1 VNPRHTLSNPPR
13 VIFSALG
20 REARDA
26 ALNIIK
32 QGTLEAWGALDYYDK
47 TQHWSNHI
55 CRFLSIET
63 LLMQARSQEPLPT
76 SPLLSDL
83 DVFHDCPG
91 LMFCLDYMQGR
102 LYDGLTSTQDQRRAL
117 SSYII
122 SFWSGAL
129 AQDMPDMIISQSAP
143 HEIVDFALFILSL
156 RHGIPWIA
164 LQYNPWGHRPVV
176 LTADSHGTIKSVPLC
191 LTDEGSPLGEL
202 QAAHV
207 EQLLSEHRKPF
218 EWDPRYDLKSAQANE
233 SKAKFKDIIKI
244 ALKAAL
250 KGLLLRNNANDRA
263 YLQWIHRS
271 RNEIASIKEIDL
283 DRNYI
288 YFPLSYQPEL
298 TTCPLGGGFC
308 DQLSAVRALASALP
322 DGWLI
327 YVKEHPAQ
335 YLGHS
340 YGYLGRSELFYKQ
353 LKGIKNVRMI
363 SSEIHSQA
371 LIDRSEMVATI
382 TGSAGYESL
391 SRSKCVIIF
400 GEVWYQDV
408 DGCFRV
414 NKPSDLKIALESARG
429 YRINPA
435 KVESQFHEIAQQSIL
450 FFGEELSALS
460 FGYPWD
466 QLQEKLVFETLL
478 RQIAITYLVRKDRR

>member
-1 VNPRHTLSNPPR
+1 M
-13 VIFSALG
+13 FAALG
-20 REARDA
+20 SEARAA

-32 QGTLEAWGALDYYDK
+32 QGRLEPWGSLDYHDA
-47 TQHWSNHI
+47 TQYWANEI
-55 CRFLSIET
+55 NRCFSIET
-63 LLMQARSQEPLPT
+63 LLIQARLQEPLPR

-83 DVFHDCPG
+83 DVFYDCPG
-91 LMFCLDYMQGR
+91 LIYCLDYMQSR
-102 LYDGLTSTQDQRRAL
+102 LHDGLSTTQDQRRAL

-129 AQDMPDMIISQSAP
+129 AQDKPDLIISQSPP

-156 RHGIPWIA
+156 RHGIPWIT

-176 LTADSHGTIKSVPLC
+176 LIADSHGTIESKPLW
-191 LTDEGSPLGEL
+191 LTHMDSSSKAIQIE
-202 QAAHV
+202 HV
-207 EQLLSEHRKPF
+207 DQLLAEYRNPL
-218 EWDPRYDLKSAQANE
+218 EWNPRYDLKSAQANE
-233 SKAKFKDIIKI
+233 SKAKLMDYIKI
-244 ALKAAL
+244 ALKASA

-263 YLQWIHRS
+263 YLQWLHRS
-271 RNEIASIKEIDL
+271 RHSIAPIKEIDL
-283 DRNYI
+283 AANYI
-288 YFPLSYQPEL
+288 YFPLNYQPEL
-298 TTCPLGGGFC
+298 TTSPLAGIFC

-322 DGWLI
+322 EGWLV

-353 LKGIKNVRMI
+353 LNGIHNVKLI
-363 SSEIHSQA
+363 SSEIHSQV
-371 LIDRSEMVATI
+371 LIDGSELVATV

-391 SRSKCVIIF
+391 SRSKCVIVF
-400 GEVWYQDV
+400 GEVWYQEI

-414 NKPSDLKIALESARG
+414 NRPSDVKSALDEARG
-429 YRINPA
+429 YSINPR

-450 FFGEELSALS
+450 FFGEELSALA

-466 QLQEKLVFETLL
+466 RCREQGVIETLL
-478 RQIAITYLVRKDRR
+478 CQIANIHRTASDHGQHL